1 MCDRNIDFIR
11 FDTDSDT
18 ENVKV
23 AFDLAVPQIIFQ
35 DDGFYP
41 EDIKNIWFRRP
52 RPIKLNIKGDEAEL
66 VNAAGEWSEAIEG
79 FLAHIPLNR
88 WMNHPSRNTCASH
101 KMEQITR
108 AKQFGLSIP
117 KTLVTQN
124 PEKLKQFWTECN
136 GQVIVKPLASGYLER
151 KEEDEDSL
159 IYTNQVTEGRMLDLT
174 NLRYCPTFFQEMISK
189 RFDVRICIVDEEI
202 HAIGLY
208 AKEQNGQQRLDIRRN
223 NMSDV
228 CYVPLDI
235 PNDTKINLFR
245 MIRSYELRFAAVDMA
260 VDQNNNWIFFEIN
273 PNGQWAWLDL
283 MKVSNIADS
292 FIHSFSCH

>member
-1 MCDRNIDFIR
+1 
-11 FDTDSDT
+11 
-18 ENVKV
+18 
-23 AFDLAVPQIIFQ
+23 
-35 DDGFYP
+35 
-41 EDIKNIWFRRP
+41 
-52 RPIKLNIKGDEAEL
+52 
-66 VNAAGEWSEAIEG
+66 
-79 FLAHIPLNR
+79 
-88 WMNHPSRNTCASH
+88 
-101 KMEQITR
+101 
-108 AKQFGLSIP
+108 
-117 KTLVTQN
+117 
-124 PEKLKQFWTECN
+124 
-136 GQVIVKPLASGYLER
+136 
-151 KEEDEDSL
+151 
-159 IYTNQVTEGRMLDLT
+159 
-174 NLRYCPTFFQEMISK
+174 MISK